1 MSSVIVVEDDV
12 LAAGA
17 AEDVLTSLGH
27 AVRVVPDP
35 RTAIREML
43 WQRPDV
49 VLAGV
54 RLPPHSDL
62 ALPYICE
69 RLGIPLMDLLD
80 TICLMGRRDPATE
93 DDLPEPLAPSR

>member
-1 MSSVIVVEDDV
+1 MSSVIVVEDDA

-35 RTAIREML
+35 RTAIREIL
-43 WQRPDV
+43 WKRPDV

-54 RLPPHSDL
+54 HPPHADL
-62 ALPYICE
+62 VLQYVCE
-69 RLGIPLMDLLD
+69 GLGIPLMDLLN
-80 TICLMGRRDPATE
+80 TICLMGWRGRETQE
-93 DDLPEPLAPSR
+93 DLPESLATIR